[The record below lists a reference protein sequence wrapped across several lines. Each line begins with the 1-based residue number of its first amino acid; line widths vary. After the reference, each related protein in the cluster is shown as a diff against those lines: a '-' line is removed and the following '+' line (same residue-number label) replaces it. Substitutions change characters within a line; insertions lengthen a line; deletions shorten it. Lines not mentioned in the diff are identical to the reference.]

1 MQGGRKGPYGGDTLE
16 GRYANYFEIGHNA
29 FEFLLDFGQMYFE
42 GPEAQMHTR
51 IVTSPIFA
59 KKLAETLNRALWQY
73 EQAHGFVPDE
83 VEEAESEA
91 RPDNLRH
98 LRAVKNPWE

>member
-1 MQGGRKGPYGGDTLE
+1 MQGGRNGSFEGHSVE

-42 GPEAQMHTR
+42 GPEGQMHTR

-59 KKLAETLNRALWQY
+59 KQLAETLNRALYQY
-73 EQAHGFVPDE
+73 EQTHGTVPNE
-83 VEEAESEA
+83 VGEADSKA
-91 RPDNLRH
+91 RPDNLRYFRT
-98 LRAVKNPWE
+98 LKTP